1 MSKNIYGLGII
12 ACEENGHITRRVINC
27 NTNVNLGSQAILKKA
42 NLNLAGSTA
51 LPQITVD
58 NLDSYS
64 VATFAVGG
72 DDTATDTAQTSLN
85 SMFAIR
91 LDDDD
96 NSDAEA
102 GAVYLKGTYDIDHS
116 YDTEDGN
123 TVTLFPTEKLDAST
137 GKDSYANYK
146 DHYYWKQCTNVDYV
160 SPNAVKYKLTL
171 NDKDVRD
178 KTLSNPDDTSLT
190 IKEFAVFFNKFD
202 TTNNQAVDNT
212 DDTDNDFA
220 KVMLARLTDSY
231 IKNQTSSII
240 IEWTVS
246 VV

>member
-1 MSKNIYGLGII
+1 MSKNIFGLGVIS
-12 ACEENGHITRRVINC
+12 CLENNRVTRRVVNC
-27 NTNVNLGSQAILKKA
+27 NTNVNLGSQLIIKKS
-42 NLNLAGSTA
+42 NLNLNGATA

-58 NLDSYS
+58 NLTTYS
-64 VATFAVGG
+64 VSSFAVGG

-102 GAVYLKGTYDIDHS
+102 GANYLKGTYDIDHS
-116 YDTEDGN
+116 YDTEDGG
-123 TVTLFPTEKLDAST
+123 TVVLFPTEKLDAST
-137 GKDSYANYK
+137 DKDNYANYK
-146 DHYYWKQCTNVDYV
+146 DHYYWKQCTEVKYV
-160 SPNAVKYKLTL
+160 APNAAKYKLTL

-178 KTLSNPDDTSLT
+178 KTLANPDDTSLT
-190 IKEFAVFFNKFD
+190 IKEFAIFSTQFD
-202 TTNNQAVDNT
+202 TANNVAVDNT
-212 DDTDNDFA
+212 DSDNYA

-246 VV
+246 IV